1 MWGSPDNS
9 GDTGSFGC
17 DRCMM
22 IGPWHWNVPVRD
34 SVRLIDNL
42 TWLAAK
48 SQCCCFL
55 SKYHKGMFF
64 HCELTFPEVRCE
76 ALYRR
81 VEFTHTPHGVCWVC
95 VSVEVLPRARL
106 QTNVRKSSEQVTRL
120 EAPLLRDARKV
131 RQDVMIAAGHISTC
145 RMPNLFKDSWHQFD
159 ISESWDAQK
168 KCPRQKWC
176 GTAAVCCC
184 EAVSWD
190 DLGTFYT
197 QLWWHQPK
205 KLK

>member
-1 MWGSPDNS
+1 MLLFFEVN
-9 GDTGSFGC
+9 
-17 DRCMM
+17 M
-22 IGPWHWNVPVRD
+22 IMH
-34 SVRLIDNL
+34 
-42 TWLAAK
+42 
-48 SQCCCFL
+48 Q
-55 SKYHKGMFF
+55 HKWMIF

-81 VEFTHTPHGVCWVC
+81 VEFTHTPHGVCWFVL
-95 VSVEVLPRARL
+95 SVEVLPRARL
-106 QTNVRKSSEQVTRL
+106 QTNVRRSSEHVTRL

-145 RMPNLFKDSWHQFD
+145 RICSKIRD
-159 ISESWDAQK
+159 ISLTSARGWDAQK
-168 KCPRQKWC
+168 KCPGQKWC

-184 EAVSWD
+184 EAVCWD